1 MLVFRG
7 VSSPQYSHKHT
18 FMGPNNNFSFQAVC
32 KNRADKEEVPCTECG
47 KLFPSRK
54 QMSEHRRT
62 RHRHCHENQAQLA
75 LPPPAMMAPTQ
86 NMGHN
91 LGQYF
96 SSKPQQYRPAP
107 SNTLPPFS
115 HPAPLYHAPMAM
127 TNEKPVFSQTTDQS
141 EGRKQPQY
149 RCEVC
154 HACFHSE
161 LALEKHFTSHWAPGL
176 SMDTDLGAQVKPLT
190 GSDLSLAAHAQSGP
204 MRGQEEPSGPM
215 GVEQENVGSLLRQ
228 VYNTE
233 HISEH
238 HPYQHQ
244 QKMTHPHH
252 QMQDLSS
259 FCDYP
264 PPAFDSFLYYNA

>member
-1 MLVFRG
+1 
-7 VSSPQYSHKHT
+7 
-18 FMGPNNNFSFQAVC
+18 MGPNNNFPFSFQAVC
-32 KNRADKEEVPCTECG
+32 KNRVDKEEVPCTECG

-62 RHRHCHENQAQLA
+62 RHRLCPEVPSQMSH
-75 LPPPAMMAPTQ
+75 PPPGMLTPTQ

-96 SSKPQQYRPAP
+96 SSKPQQYTRPQAP

-115 HPAPLYHAPMAM
+115 HPAPLYHAPMPM
-127 TNEKPVFSQTTDQS
+127 TNEKPVFSQPTDQS
-141 EGRKQPQY
+141 EARKQPQAVC
-149 RCEVC
+149 RCDVC
-154 HACFHSE
+154 HACFPSE
-161 LALEKHFTSHWAPGL
+161 QALEKHFASHWAL
-176 SMDTDLGAQVKPLT
+176 DSDLGGQGQVKPLT
-190 GSDLSLAAHAQSGP
+190 GSDLSLAAHAHNGP
-204 MRGQEEPSGPM
+204 MRGAEEASGPM

-238 HPYQHQ
+238 PYHH
-244 QKMTHPHH
+244 QKMSHHH

-264 PPAFDSFLYYNA
+264 PPTFDSFLYYNA

>member
-75 LPPPAMMAPTQ
+75 LPPPAMMTPTQ

-115 HPAPLYHAPMAM
+115 PPAPLYHAPMAM

-161 LALEKHFTSHWAPGL
+161 QALEKHFTSHWAPGL
-176 SMDTDLGAQVKPLT
+176 SMDTELGAQVKPLT

-204 MRGQEEPSGPM
+204 MRGQEEASGPM

>member
-1 MLVFRG
+1 
-7 VSSPQYSHKHT
+7 
-18 FMGPNNNFSFQAVC
+18 
-32 KNRADKEEVPCTECG
+32 
-47 KLFPSRK
+47 
-54 QMSEHRRT
+54 MSEHRRT
-62 RHRHCHENQAQLA
+62 RHRHCHESQTLA
-75 LPPPAMMAPTQ
+75 LPPPVMMTNPTQ

-107 SNTLPPFS
+107 TNTLPPFS

-141 EGRKQPQY
+141 EARKQPQAVC
-149 RCEVC
+149 RCDVC
-154 HACFHSE
+154 HACFPSE
-161 LALEKHFTSHWAPGL
+161 QALEKHFASHWALDSDSLGQPG
-176 SMDTDLGAQVKPLT
+176 KPLT
-190 GSDLSLAAHAQSGP
+190 GSDLSLAAHAQNGP
-204 MRGQEEPSGPM
+204 MRGAEEPSGPM

-238 HPYQHQ
+238 PYHHH
-244 QKMTHPHH
+244 QKMSSHPHH
-252 QMQDLSS
+252 MQDLSS

>member
-1 MLVFRG
+1 
-7 VSSPQYSHKHT
+7 
-18 FMGPNNNFSFQAVC
+18 
-32 KNRADKEEVPCTECG
+32 
-47 KLFPSRK
+47 
-54 QMSEHRRT
+54 MSEHRRT
-62 RHRHCHENQAQLA
+62 RHRHCHDVQTQT
-75 LPPPAMMAPTQ
+75 LPPPVMNMVTTQ

-141 EGRKQPQY
+141 EAKC
-149 RCEVC
+149 RCDVC
-154 HACFHSE
+154 HACFPSE
-161 LALEKHFTSHWAPGL
+161 QALEKHFASHWAL
-176 SMDTDLGAQVKPLT
+176 DSDLGGQQPGKPLT
-190 GSDLSLAAHAQSGP
+190 GSDLSLAAHAHNGP
-204 MRGQEEPSGPM
+204 MRGAEEPSGPM
-215 GVEQENVGSLLRQ
+215 GEENVGSLLRQ

-238 HPYQHQ
+238 PYHHH
-244 QKMTHPHH
+244 QKMSSH